1 MIQPALIHRASTCV
15 EALAQIYPSITK
27 RFVQS
32 ALLQQQRGITFQPNI
47 PSVTTTESRTF
58 SYNLRRLQLQNLR
71 TGVRTM
77 TIPVES
83 TKEFHCGTCVE
94 PPGLMD
100 PGGIP
105 STYM

>member
-47 PSVTTTESRTF
+47 SSATTAESRTF
-58 SYNLRRLQLQNLR
+58 SYNLRRLQLQNLP